1 MTFAVPSQ
9 LLPTYITLRGA
20 VDACRCATAARVGA
34 GAASAPTR
42 PTTAVPTAS
51 AAQTMREAV
60 RRMGL
65 LEAGIDT
72 RPTSQGSRRY
82 ERATL
87 VTRPDR
93 RGRHCGRSPR
103 CRSHG
108 PLR

>member
-1 MTFAVPSQ
+1 MTLAVPSQ

-20 VDACRCATAARVGA
+20 VDACRCATAERV

-42 PTTAVPTAS
+42 PTTARPTARE
-51 AAQTMREAV
+51 AHTMREAV

-65 LEAGIDT
+65 LEAGIDI

-82 ERATL
+82 DRAAC
-87 VTRPDR
+87 VTRLGR
-93 RGRHCGRSPR
+93 RGRHCGCSPR